1 MNLETKINML
11 IHPQFDPIA
20 FSVGPV
26 SVHWY
31 GLMYL
36 VGFALFWFLGSY
48 RAKKDDWRGVTPEAV
63 EELEK
68 ILLRY
73 GYNKTQ
79 SKRGSSHYI
88 FRKGQSKIV
97 IPKHKPILKVHI
109 ALVRNAVEEEEKK

>member
-1 MNLETKINML
+1 MSQWDKLLARLKTL
-11 IHPQFDPIA
+11 DT
-20 FSVGPV
+20 
-26 SVHWY
+26 
-31 GLMYL
+31 YL
-36 VGFALFWFLGSY
+36 RF
-48 RAKKDDWRGVTPEAV
+48 

-97 IPKHKPILKVHI
+97 IPKHKPILKVYKTSSKKAHSFQG
-109 ALVRNAVEEEEKK
+109 VR

>member
-1 MNLETKINML
+1 MSQWDKLLARLKTL
-11 IHPQFDPIA
+11 DT
-20 FSVGPV
+20 
-26 SVHWY
+26 
-31 GLMYL
+31 YL
-36 VGFALFWFLGSY
+36 RF
-48 RAKKDDWRGVTPEAV
+48 

-97 IPKHKPILKVHI
+97 IPKHKPILEVYKTSSKKAHSFQG
-109 ALVRNAVEEEEKK
+109 VR

>member
-1 MNLETKINML
+1 MSQWDKLLARLKTL
-11 IHPQFDPIA
+11 DTDLRF
-20 FSVGPV
+20 
-26 SVHWY
+26 
-31 GLMYL
+31 
-36 VGFALFWFLGSY
+36 
-48 RAKKDDWRGVTPEAV
+48 

-79 SKRGSSHYI
+79 SKSGSSHYI

-97 IPKHKPILKVHI
+97 IPKHKPILKVYI

>member
-1 MNLETKINML
+1 MSQWDKLLARLKTL
-11 IHPQFDPIA
+11 DTDLRF
-20 FSVGPV
+20 
-26 SVHWY
+26 
-31 GLMYL
+31 
-36 VGFALFWFLGSY
+36 
-48 RAKKDDWRGVTPEAV
+48 

-97 IPKHKPILKVHI
+97 IPKHKPILKVYI
-109 ALVRNAVEEEEKK
+109 AMLSKRRKRNEKRSFLLHVTSLQN